1 MSFSPIPAIS
11 EYAPSAGVATEQ
23 HPRQQHSADPR
34 FYQRQRAAATPFPS
48 MPSAETPAPRRAAP
62 TPEAAAKAR
71 RSADLAHATARYR
84 QTAGLVTYSK
94 TTPFHFGG
102 IRV

>member
-1 MSFSPIPAIS
+1 MPFPPIPAIT
-11 EYAPSAGVATEQ
+11 EYAPSAGVATEH

-34 FYQRQRAAATPFPS
+34 FYQRQRAAAPFPS
-48 MPSAETPAPRRAAP
+48 MPPAETPAPRRAAP
-62 TPEAAAKAR
+62 TPETAARAR

-84 QTAGLVTYSK
+84 QTAGLVTYTK
-94 TTPFHFGG
+94 ATPFHFGG